1 MQKIFSAHQS
11 IVGENGGLPCQ
22 RQRGILQILWGI
34 LLTIVLCPIGPAI
47 AQDSENES
55 GQSNAPTTQLSRA
68 RKLEI
73 RRTIEQ
79 LQAQHMPHRDPSPW
93 PKDLE
98 NAFWERAYRYFD
110 RFHQA
115 GPVRT
120 WNDSEKRTYA
130 ELIAAAIF
138 GDPQNQRLA
147 LERLQVE
154 DAQAKTDHA
163 HTEGIDYY
171 WCFTLKQQ
179 IRKYFLL
186 GDRLNPAYRD
196 RMKQGAQRWTAT
208 DPIPRFELIR
218 ALDSPDASTRIS
230 ALTLLQ
236 QLTRQNFGLDVTQWL
251 NWWRPWHRV
260 PWQKLEEAERQLN
273 ILPHPFYGRG
283 KGGIGIKE
291 QWGPDVRGSW
301 VDGRNTTN
309 LRLMRDTS
317 IYLMAEETGQ
327 ERTRLLYKDKIRFFV
342 WQLYQIGMGEWDS
355 ENYLPHSLT
364 PLLNLHD
371 FAKDREV
378 HQLAKAGLDWL
389 LMAGALKY
397 YRGGFGGPTLR
408 DFGGASHVFGS
419 SASHPLYLYFGESP
433 RTDPAPR
440 YDDIHTVTSRYRP
453 PLAVVQL
460 AHKTFRRPLELL
472 NTKPNF
478 DNWQAGN
485 DEAPVYFETLFYGQ
499 SFYLGSVVSQGDNAG
514 HPFKLLME
522 NSQRGVDYFLA
533 NGTRRFHKPDPPI
546 QIAQNRNLLLW
557 LQPNDGKPTFL
568 QLPQRT
574 KPIFS
579 QNIWWFP
586 FERTYIALRP
596 IALQK
601 PQAIATAMGPQSNRY
616 HQDTIWQ
623 AASQSKAP
631 YVGFALEV
639 VDAQDYL
646 SFANFKNTI
655 QSQQKLDLTKLSA
668 GTVILLGS
676 NTHRLSLSY
685 NTTKGLPTII
695 RDGKPRDWQKE
706 WAVYGFQSTPQVL
719 PVHQD
724 WDGGTLTLRPD
735 RAFLKQTVTRSGQVT
750 TSVTPQPE
758 K

>member
-1 MQKIFSAHQS
+1 MQVISKAHRSPLGANDRSPLQHATNQITWVTILAIFL
-11 IVGENGGLPCQ
+11 VPG
-22 RQRGILQILWGI
+22 
-34 LLTIVLCPIGPAI
+34 TAI
-47 AQDSENES
+47 AQESDNETR
-55 GQSNAPTTQLSRA
+55 QSPVTTTPLSRA

-79 LQAQHMPHRDPSPW
+79 LQAQHMPQRDPSRW
-93 PKDLE
+93 SQEMED
-98 NAFWERAYRYFD
+98 AFWQRAYRYFE

-115 GPVRT
+115 GEVRT
-120 WNDSEKRTYA
+120 WNDGEKRTYA
-130 ELIAAAIF
+130 ELMAAAIA
-138 GDPQNQRLA
+138 GDSQNQRLA
-147 LERLQVE
+147 LARLQAE

-179 IRKYFLL
+179 MRKYFLL

-196 RMKQGAQRWTAT
+196 RMKRGAQRWTAT
-208 DPIPRFELIR
+208 DPLPRFELIR
-218 ALDSPDASTRIS
+218 ALDSPDTSTRIY

-236 QLTRQNFGLDVTQWL
+236 QLTRQNFGLDITRWL
-251 NWWRPWHRV
+251 SWWRPWHLR
-260 PWQKLEEAERQLN
+260 PWQEIEEAERKLN
-273 ILPHPFYGRG
+273 ILPHPFYGHG
-283 KGGIGIKE
+283 KGGIGVKE

-317 IYLMAEETGQ
+317 VYLMAEETGNK
-327 ERTRLLYKDKIRFFV
+327 RTRLLYKDKIRFFV

-419 SASHPLYLYFGESP
+419 SASHPLYLYFGDSP
-433 RTDPAPR
+433 LTDPIPR
-440 YDDIHTVTSRYRP
+440 YDDIHTITSRYRP

-460 AHKTFRRPLELL
+460 AHKAFPHPTELL
-472 NTKPNF
+472 NTKPDF
-478 DNWQAGN
+478 DNWQAGH
-485 DEAPVYFETLFYGQ
+485 DEAPAYYETLFYGQ
-499 SFYLGSVVSQGDNAG
+499 SFYLGSVVGQGKKAG

-522 NSQRGVDYFLA
+522 NGQRGVDYFLA
-533 NGTRRFHKPDPPI
+533 NGTRRFHKPDI
-546 QIAQNRNLLLW
+546 TVQTAQNRNLLLW
-557 LQPNDGKPTFL
+557 LRPNDGKPTFF
-568 QLPQRT
+568 QLPQRS
-574 KPIFS
+574 KPIFT
-579 QNIWWFP
+579 QNIWWIP
-586 FERTYIALRP
+586 FERTYVALRP

-601 PQAIATAMGPQSNRY
+601 PEAIGSARGLLSNHY
-616 HQDTIWQ
+616 HQDNIWQ
-623 AASQSKAP
+623 ATSQTQSP
-631 YVGFALEV
+631 YIGFALEV
-639 VDAQDYL
+639 VDAREYP
-646 SFANFKNTI
+646 SFTYFQNTV
-655 QSQQKLDLTKLSA
+655 QSRQKLDLTKLSS
-668 GTVILLGS
+668 GTVTLQGT
-676 NTHRLSLSY
+676 NTHQLSLFY

-695 RDGKPRDWQKE
+695 RDDKARDWQQE
-706 WAVYGFQSTPQVL
+706 WAVYGLQSTPRSL
-719 PVHQD
+719 PLVQQD
-724 WDGGTLTLRPD
+724 WNGGTLTLRPG
-735 RAFLKQTVTRSGQVT
+735 RSFFKQTVTRSGQVT
-750 TSVTPQPE
+750 TSVTRQPE